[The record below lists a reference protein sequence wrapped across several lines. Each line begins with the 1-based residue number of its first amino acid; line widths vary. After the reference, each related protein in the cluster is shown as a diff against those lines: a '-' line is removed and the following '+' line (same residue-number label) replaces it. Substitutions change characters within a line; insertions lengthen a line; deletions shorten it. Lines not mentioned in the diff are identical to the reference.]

1 MDFGSERLSGLCIA
15 LVLTGS
21 ALAQQGTTFAYTGED
36 ALADQL
42 NLHRVN
48 YGGFTNNFAV
58 QDQEIVWPWLPTL
71 FYEHGHLL
79 MPQNKQANLCFT
91 ISPEV
96 FLTMFFM
103 GRVTAT
109 ADVVLLN
116 EAGNK
121 PTKGVGLRVGAGY
134 SALGSTFGF
143 SETTPILRAGLLISN
158 IRFTYAYSL
167 SHTTIIDHQFGVGIK
182 FDW

>member
-1 MDFGSERLSGLCIA
+1 MGCASERLAGLCIA
-15 LVLTGS
+15 ALMAGPL
-21 ALAQQGTTFAYTGED
+21 LAQQGSTFAYTGED
-36 ALADQL
+36 ALDDQF

-48 YGGFTNNFAV
+48 YGGFTNNFAL
-58 QDQEIVWPWLPTL
+58 QDQDIVWPWLPTL
-71 FYEHGHLL
+71 FYEHGYLVL
-79 MPQNKQANLCFT
+79 PRNQQANVCLT
-91 ISPEV
+91 IAPEV

-103 GRVTAT
+103 GRITAT
-109 ADVVLLN
+109 ADLVLLN

-121 PTKGVGLRVGAGY
+121 PTKGLGLRVGAGY

-143 SETTPILRAGLLISN
+143 SETSPILRAGLLISN

-167 SHTTIIDHQFGVGIK
+167 SNTTIIDHQFGVGIK

>member
-1 MDFGSERLSGLCIA
+1 MACASERLLGLFLGLA
-15 LVLTGS
+15 LAANS
-21 ALAQQGTTFAYTGED
+21 LAQQGSTFAYTGED
-36 ALADQL
+36 ALADQF

-48 YGGFTNNFAV
+48 YGGFTNNFAL
-58 QDQEIVWPWLPTL
+58 QDQDIIWPWLPTL

-79 MPQNKQANLCFT
+79 MPRNKHVNACLT
-91 ISPEV
+91 ISPEI
-96 FLTMFFM
+96 FLTVFFM

-116 EAGNK
+116 EAGNQ
-121 PTKGVGLRVGAGY
+121 PSKGIGLRIGAGY
-134 SALGSTFGF
+134 SALGSTFGLT
-143 SETTPILRAGLLISN
+143 ETTPIVRAGLLISN

-167 SHTTIIDHQFGVGIK
+167 SHITVIDHQFGVGIK